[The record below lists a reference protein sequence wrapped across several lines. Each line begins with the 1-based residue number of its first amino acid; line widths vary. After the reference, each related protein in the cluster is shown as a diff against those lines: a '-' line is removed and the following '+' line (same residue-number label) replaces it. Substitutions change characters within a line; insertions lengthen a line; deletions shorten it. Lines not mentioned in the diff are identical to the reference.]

1 MSNDFV
7 EGWAILQTLGE
18 GAYGEVQLIMN
29 RSTEELVAVKVI
41 DFEKHPEAKES
52 VPKEVKI
59 HKLLSNAHIIQC
71 YGQRFDRNLGYIFL
85 EYVPGGELF
94 DRIEP
99 DIGMPE
105 ADAQRYFT
113 QLLSGVEYLHQ
124 HGIAHRDLKP
134 ENLLL
139 DNNNNL
145 KISDFGMA
153 TIFRIS
159 GRERLL
165 DKQCGT
171 LPYVAPEV
179 ILRPYMAEPADIW
192 SCGIILVA
200 MLCGELPWDKPSLKS
215 KDFIAW
221 KDGHYVSKTPWSKLN
236 NVALSLI
243 RRILVPLPSSRYT
256 IAKIK
261 NHRWYCKRLQKSG
274 DLASVEVVQRSKRV
288 RTCGGLLDD
297 YDKDVFCL
305 SQPNPVGLED
315 GDQVDSMHS
324 DWCQSSNLY
333 SFSQPVQ
340 MDDLLVSTQQLST
353 QTSGS
358 QTSMQKLVRRMT
370 RFFVTVDTE
379 EAIKCLIKKLD
390 DLEFSWKK
398 NGSDMVTIS
407 TVDKRKCNLVF
418 KATILKMEGD
428 TLVDFRL
435 SKGCGL
441 EFKRCFLSIK
451 KSLRRLIHSRECR
464 IDDAMMC

>member
-1 MSNDFV
+1 MSKDFV

-59 HKLLSNAHIIQC
+59 HKLLSNPHIIQC
-71 YGQRFDRNLGYIFL
+71 FGQRFDSNMGYIFL
-85 EYVPGGELF
+85 EYAPGGELF

-105 ADAQRYFT
+105 ADAQKYFT
-113 QLLSGVEYLHQ
+113 QLLSGVEFLHR

-139 DNNNNL
+139 DNKNNL

-179 ILRPYMAEPADIW
+179 ILRPYTAEPADIW

-200 MLCGELPWDKPSLKS
+200 MLAGELPWDKPSFNN

-221 KDGHYVSKTPWSKLN
+221 KEGHYVSKTPWSKLDN
-236 NVALSLI
+236 LALSLI

-261 NHRWYCKRLQKSG
+261 KHRWYCKRVQKSG
-274 DLASVEVVQRSKRV
+274 DFPVVEHRSKRLK
-288 RTCGGLLDD
+288 TCGLLEDEND
-297 YDKDVFCL
+297 IFCH

-315 GDQVDSMHS
+315 ADEVDSTHTE
-324 DWCQSSNLY
+324 WCQSNNMY

-353 QTSGS
+353 QTFGS
-358 QTSMQKLVRRMT
+358 QNSMQKLVRRMT
-370 RFFVTVDTE
+370 RFFVTVSTE
-379 EAIKCLIKKLD
+379 EAMKCLIKKLD

-398 NGSDMVTIS
+398 NGAGVVELYKTRRWHIQ
-407 TVDKRKCNLVF
+407 
-418 KATILKMEGD
+418 KAIG
-428 TLVDFRL
+428 
-435 SKGCGL
+435 
-441 EFKRCFLSIK
+441 
-451 KSLRRLIHSRECR
+451 
-464 IDDAMMC
+464 